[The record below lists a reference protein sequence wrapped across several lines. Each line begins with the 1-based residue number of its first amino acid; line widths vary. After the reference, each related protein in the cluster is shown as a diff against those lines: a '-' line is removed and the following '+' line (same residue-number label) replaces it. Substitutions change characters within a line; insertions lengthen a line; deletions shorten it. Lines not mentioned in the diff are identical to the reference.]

1 MKLTEQDKELLEQ
14 VEAIFKNPHCESC
27 HEDWDYDSSY
37 RTDSCCTRFMTDSI
51 SKVVA
56 LITADRKRV
65 ALEARKVAGDTSDGY
80 HTFNE
85 LYDYR
90 RVYNAALF
98 NEWASQGKYDVH
110 KSWKHSDGKDCFGGG
125 WFIVVAELPTGQA
138 SNHYEAQ
145 YWDNFAIPSKD
156 TANEYDGHTPKQ
168 ALSRIAELKAQ
179 QEEV

>member
-65 ALEARKVAGDTSDGY
+65 ELEARLDEARYIDANIIGTPRKVNTND
-80 HTFNE
+80 
-85 LYDYR
+85 
-90 RVYNAALF
+90 
-98 NEWASQGKYDVH
+98 
-110 KSWKHSDGKDCFGGG
+110 
-125 WFIVVAELPTGQA
+125 
-138 SNHYEAQ
+138 
-145 YWDNFAIPSKD
+145 AI
-156 TANEYDGHTPKQ
+156 NR
-168 ALSRIAELKAQ
+168 RIAELKVQ